1 MTVVALFFPPKG
13 KYPKFYCQHFFLQV
27 GFPSNLKQF
36 SSIFLYNNLG
46 SRPIWGLRPWQ
57 RAGSPPNVGWNLVL
71 GDRRARGTLWINSAS
86 EHGCMHARVLN
97 LGFRYGES
105 IETIFISIRLT
116 WRPQTGCR
124 GCRRSRSTSRSEI
137 LSQLLSMIETWFWW
151 ENQCFWAW
159 RIIWD
164 YFQKPQINLKA
175 MNRVEGL

>member
-1 MTVVALFFPPKG
+1 MHTAHSKSDKTFLRYCGRKLGQICGKYSGFLLTLYTQGALWLKYEILPPKE
-13 KYPKFYCQHFFLQV
+13 KKFQV

-97 LGFRYGES
+97 LGFGYGES
-105 IETIFISIRLT
+105 FETIFRILRLT
-116 WRPQTGCR
+116 
-124 GCRRSRSTSRSEI
+124 
-137 LSQLLSMIETWFWW
+137 
-151 ENQCFWAW
+151 
-159 RIIWD
+159 
-164 YFQKPQINLKA
+164 
-175 MNRVEGL
+175 